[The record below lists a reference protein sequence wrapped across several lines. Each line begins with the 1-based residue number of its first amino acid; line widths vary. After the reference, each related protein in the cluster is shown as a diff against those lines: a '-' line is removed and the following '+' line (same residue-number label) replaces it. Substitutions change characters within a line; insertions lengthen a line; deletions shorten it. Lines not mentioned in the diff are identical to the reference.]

1 MLISNR
7 FIRTAIAGGL
17 IALTACSAS
26 ADTAKE
32 PKEGKALRTSLEKQ
46 LQGRKVQSVR
56 ATPLKG
62 IYEVVLEGRQI
73 VYTDTKGQ
81 YLLIGDLVDVA
92 KKQSLTEARMAE
104 LMSTDFS
111 KLPLDQAIVD
121 KRGNG
126 SRKLAVFS
134 DPDCPFCKRLERE
147 SLKDVDN
154 ITVYTFL
161 FPLPMHQD
169 AGRKSALIWCAADR
183 KQAWHDWVMNE
194 TLPENGK
201 TDCANPVEANLKLG
215 ESLGITGTPALIFA
229 NGRITSGAMPKEQ
242 LEQALADASKK

>member
-1 MLISNR
+1 MLIPNR
-7 FIRTAIAGGL
+7 FIRTAIAGGM

-32 PKEGKALRTSLEKQ
+32 PKEAKALRTNLEKQ

-73 VYTDTKGQ
+73 VYTDNKGD
-81 YLLIGDLVDVA
+81 YVLIGDLVDVA

-111 KLPLDQAIVD
+111 KLPLDKAVKD
-121 KRGNG
+121 VRGDG

-134 DPDCPFCKRLERE
+134 DPDCPFCKKFERE
-147 SLKDVDN
+147 SLDGVDN
-154 ITVYTFL
+154 VTIYTFL
-161 FPLPMHQD
+161 FPLPIHPD
-169 AGRKSALIWCAADR
+169 APRKSALIWCAADR
-183 KQAWHDWVMNE
+183 KAAWHDWILNE
-194 TLPENGK
+194 KLPEDGK
-201 TDCANPVEANLKLG
+201 TDCPTPLEDNAKLAEA
-215 ESLGITGTPALIFA
+215 LGISGTPALIFG
-229 NGRITSGAMPKEQ
+229 NGRIVSGAIPKEQ
-242 LEQALADASKK
+242 LEQALAENAKK